1 MMRNRNTPWESASLV
16 LAVPFV
22 AVALF
27 LFGCGDEGSAEAT
40 AAKSKGQ
47 EPIVQLHQGEAQG
60 TTYSIKY
67 LSEERLEDAVFED
80 LLEVVDE
87 AVNLWRPESTINAIN
102 AWDRTDSLF
111 GFVDST
117 HIIGPLWALSE
128 DCLLYT
134 SPSPRDLSTSRMPSS
149 A

>member
-1 MMRNRNTPWESASLV
+1 MRNRNTPWESASLV

-27 LFGCGDEGSAEAT
+27 LCGCGDEGSAEAT

-67 LSEERLEDAVFED
+67 LSEERLDDAV
-80 LLEVVDE
+80 E
-87 AVNLWRPESTINAIN
+87 A
-102 AWDRTDSLF
+102 SL
-111 GFVDST
+111 VPPQVS
-117 HIIGPLWALSE
+117 PLPYASV
-128 DCLLYT
+128 
-134 SPSPRDLSTSRMPSS
+134 RMSS
-149 A
+149 ALLVQCLGPQSFLSSLELCSALLVSSQPLES